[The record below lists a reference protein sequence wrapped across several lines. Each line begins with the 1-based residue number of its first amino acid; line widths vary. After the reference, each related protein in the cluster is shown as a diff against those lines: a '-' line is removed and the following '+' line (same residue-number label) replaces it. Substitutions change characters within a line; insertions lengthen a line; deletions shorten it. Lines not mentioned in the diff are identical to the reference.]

1 MVLGRVVVFVWL
13 LAVVGIEGFSM
24 PPQARSLAAAP
35 SRRIAQG
42 FDVRQRPLQQREV
55 ARAQVKMGL
64 FGLGAFPS
72 LAQDRLA
79 LGVPEIAVILGIAG
93 FVLGPE
99 KLTSMAKDL
108 GKVAGELK
116 EVPKEFA
123 EGLKETEATKP
134 LEDAKATEPKEKS
147 DA

>member
-64 FGLGAFPS
+64 FG
-72 LAQDRLA
+72 